1 MASMEWN
8 WVSRPVASGRRR
20 WPRHPGEP
28 RRPVQW
34 TALTAACA
42 VLTMLANSMMP
53 EAFERGGN
61 SVGLLTVLGYLVA
74 AALTAVQ

>member
-1 MASMEWN
+1 
-8 WVSRPVASGRRR
+8 
-20 WPRHPGEP
+20 
-28 RRPVQW
+28 
-34 TALTAACA
+34 
-42 VLTMLANSMMP
+42 MLANSMMP

>member
-1 MASMEWN
+1 MELGLA
-8 WVSRPVASGRRR
+8 PRRIR
-20 WPRHPGEP
+20 VVGDGPAHPGEP
-28 RRPVQW
+28 LRPVQW

>member
-1 MASMEWN
+1 MPSMEWTG
-8 WVSRPVASGRRR
+8 SRAPPHPGRRR